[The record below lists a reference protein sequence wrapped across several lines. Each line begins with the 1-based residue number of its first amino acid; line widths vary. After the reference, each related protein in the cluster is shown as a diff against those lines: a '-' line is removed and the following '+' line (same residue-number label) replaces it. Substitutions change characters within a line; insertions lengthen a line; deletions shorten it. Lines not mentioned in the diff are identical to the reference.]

1 MALKWLYMS
10 RLAHRTGAIL
20 VPVRCA
26 KLLNVSLL
34 SATLV
39 GRRARSAL
47 LRFLFDEAVAQKAN
61 AECGDEEKEIA
72 KAAKGVAVK
81 QIDGK
86 KDVKADVADGVFCVA
101 GKLHE
106 VLLTADGG
114 NEGVNDSGE
123 KEQGCQNEEDGFEG
137 FQVLIQKQIAQEQE
151 GADQLQSVQ
160 ELDLLFHTGVKLFY

>member
-1 MALKWLYMS
+1 MALKWLYMN

-26 KLLNVSLL
+26 KLLEVSWLG
-34 SATLV
+34 ATLV
-39 GRRARSAL
+39 GRHARSAL
-47 LRFLFDEAVAQKAN
+47 LRFLFDEAVADKAD
-61 AECGDEEKEIA
+61 AESGDAKEEDAGPSVRSCVEE
-72 KAAKGVAVK
+72 
-81 QIDGK
+81 IDGK

-137 FQVLIQKQIAQEQE
+137 LQVLIQEQIAQEQE

-160 ELDLLFHTGVKLFY
+160 ELDLLFHTGC